1 VPAISTPV
9 GPAPMTTKVSHS
21 APRLVRLA
29 LGLLERQQHA
39 PADVDRVVQRLEAG
53 GMTAPLLVAEI
64 GVGGARGQDEEVV
77 RHLPVAEDQALVA
90 EVDSGGI
97 GQEDGRVA
105 LPAQDVAQGRR
116 DVRRGEAGGG
126 HLVQE
131 RLEDVMVVAVD
142 ERDLDGRMAQRA
154 RRGEAGEAPADDDD
168 ARSRGRPGIHRF
180 EEGRL
185 RRF

>member
-1 VPAISTPV
+1 
-9 GPAPMTTKVSHS
+9 M
-21 APRLVRLA
+21 
-29 LGLLERQQHA
+29 
-39 PADVDRVVQRLEAG
+39 
-53 GMTAPLLVAEI
+53 AEI

-77 RHLPVAEDQALVA
+77 RQLPVAEDQALA
-90 EVDSGGI
+90 AKVDPGGV

-105 LPAQDVAQGRR
+105 LPAQDVAQGRG

-126 HLVQE
+126 DLVQE

-142 ERDLDGRMAQRA
+142 ERDLDGRAPQRA
-154 RRGEAGEAPADDDD
+154 RRGKAGETPADDDD

-180 EEGRL
+180 QEGRL